1 MDILYTQRLT
11 LRRFNLDDVFMV
23 SKLCNNM
30 ILHEMT
36 FSLPYPYTEAMA
48 VEWIDRH
55 DAWWQNNERYE
66 WAIVHTQTN
75 QLMGAIGLG
84 YHPTHNHGELGYWMG
99 EPFWNQGY
107 ASEAAQAII
116 KWAFEVKNYHRVF
129 ARHFLFNPASRK
141 VMEKAGMTYEGR
153 QIEHM
158 YKNGRYHTLDV
169 CSIINPHHSK
179 EN

>member
-1 MDILYTQRLT
+1 
-11 LRRFNLDDVFMV
+11 
-23 SKLCNNM
+23 
-30 ILHEMT
+30 
-36 FSLPYPYTEAMA
+36 
-48 VEWIDRH
+48 
-55 DAWWQNNERYE
+55 
-66 WAIVHTQTN
+66 
-75 QLMGAIGLG
+75 MGAIGLG

-129 ARHFLFNPASRK
+129 ARHFLFNPASRI